1 MSPRPKANADTSD
14 LLSAPELGIIG
25 VLEVALTALRAA
37 LILEHST
44 LIDELGSP
52 TEPRT
57 LRAAR
62 RLTLDAGR
70 LSRALARYRR
80 ALALSRAPPKPSD
93 DWSF

>member
-1 MSPRPKANADTSD
+1 MSRSPKATADTSD

-25 VLEVALTALRAA
+25 VLDVALTALSAA
-37 LILEHST
+37 LILEHPT

-52 TEPRT
+52 SEPRT

-80 ALALSRAPPKPSD
+80 ALALARAPPKDTD
-93 DWSF
+93 DWPF